1 MVYTV
6 VTLSLFKFLRLP
18 SGRLQFL
25 CARLLWVSVLP
36 LAMTCP
42 ESPSNSASLTPPRQ
56 EPMPEGPL
64 HSPLRAAEET
74 VLERQAPLD
83 YR

>member
-6 VTLSLFKFLRLP
+6 LFLSFNSYVCP
-18 SGRLQFL
+18 VAVCNFL
-25 CARLLWVSVLP
+25 CPSAVWVSVLP
-36 LAMTCP
+36 LAMTRP

-74 VLERQAPLD
+74 VPERQAPLD